1 MPILDLWEW
10 SRLRWVGLGDGMW
23 NPPMWNGWLEVLC
36 IEHNMHHMKTFFIS
50 RTDNSPAK
58 IKYYARSELSTT
70 IYIYTYSCNV
80 CIAGTPG
87 TGAVDPG
94 DAGAVCGDYQRI
106 KHIAAVRFWNMQI
119 LRRYSE
125 DKHVMLSYRKCA
137 YSAL

>member
-1 MPILDLWEW
+1 M
-10 SRLRWVGLGDGMW
+10 
-23 NPPMWNGWLEVLC
+23 
-36 IEHNMHHMKTFFIS
+36 
-50 RTDNSPAK
+50 
-58 IKYYARSELSTT
+58 
-70 IYIYTYSCNV
+70 

-125 DKHVMLSYRKCA
+125 DKHFMLSCELAPCVLRTLA
-137 YSAL
+137 GALMNSSAETAGWKRNKVSKFE